1 MKLRKTITA
10 VVVAAALNSPAFAG
24 HIPGVS
30 FSEEPFQVNPM
41 AVGEP
46 FPTFTAG
53 ALTFSYSAEMDQVG
67 FTFDE
72 TGAADIGS
80 FLEQLGGA
88 SIGAGT
94 TGLNLGPGTT
104 GYSLFISVTGSG
116 TVVPNP
122 GGGVDGTYNTFA
134 LSFFVDRDNDSSVSC
149 AAQGAP
155 NETCALTDPTPGD
168 DSLVLAGTLIV
179 GGFHLHSGLVQGDFD
194 VLFLV
199 ESNPLGFFT
208 QATVPVGT
216 VGDIAGVHSTV
227 NGVAPPGAVYTDAI
241 IRGSGDG
248 VFDGELQPGV
258 SLPTPGSLSL
268 VGLALLG
275 AGLLYRPRKLRA
287 NSL

>member
-10 VVVAAALNSPAFAG
+10 VVLAAALNSPAFAA

-30 FSEEPFQVNPM
+30 LSGEPFQVNPM

-53 ALTFSYSAEMDQVG
+53 ALTFSYSAEMDQTG
-67 FTFDE
+67 FTFAE
-72 TGAADIGS
+72 TGVADIGS

-116 TVVPNP
+116 TVGPNA
-122 GGGVDGTYNTFA
+122 GGGVDGTYTTFD

-149 AAQGAP
+149 GAQGPP
-155 NETCALTDPTPGD
+155 NETCALTDATPGD

-179 GGFHLHSGLVQGDFD
+179 GGFHMKPGIAQGDFD
-194 VLFLV
+194 VQFLV
-199 ESNPLGFFT
+199 TSNPVGFFT
-208 QATVPVGT
+208 PATVPAGT
-216 VGDIAGVHSTV
+216 EGEIAGVHSTLD
-227 NGVAPPGAVYTDAI
+227 GVTTPGAVYTDAI

-248 VFDGELQPGV
+248 VFDGQPGV
-258 SLPTPGSLSL
+258 SLPTPGSLFL
-268 VGLALLG
+268 VGLALLV
-275 AGLLYRPRKLRA
+275 AGFAYRPRKLRV
-287 NSL
+287 